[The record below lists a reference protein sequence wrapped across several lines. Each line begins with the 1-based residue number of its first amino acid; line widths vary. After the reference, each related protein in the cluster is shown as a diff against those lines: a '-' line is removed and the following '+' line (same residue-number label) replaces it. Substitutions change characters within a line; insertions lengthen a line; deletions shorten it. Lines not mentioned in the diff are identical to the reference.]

1 MLPWPYGIQQITEAP
16 ISNSSVLPYSLTS
29 TNNQIQSSRVIDPV
43 SQDYILNSDGT
54 FQGQSAV
61 HTSVYLALF
70 TTFNSS
76 AVYGLGNQLKLIKVI
91 TPNIN
96 KQVFNIIQQAL
107 RPLISQGV
115 VSLLGCTIQNNGN
128 GNISVTVSFQ
138 DLTINN
144 ANQPIQTIN
153 LPFKQG

>member
-1 MLPWPYGIQQITEAP
+1 MADRTNRDFCPPPHRLPHSGSAAFDQPWEG
-16 ISNSSVLPYSLTS
+16 L
-29 TNNQIQSSRVIDPV
+29 
-43 SQDYILNSDGT
+43 
-54 FQGQSAV
+54 GQSLLRPRGL
-61 HTSVYLALF
+61 LALF

-153 LPFKQG
+153 VPFKQG